1 MVGFAGI
8 PLNRTLQEA
17 ERDSPELTNR
27 HSARVRILRYIG
39 PTMEHTS
46 LKRHVISAL
55 VTNEP
60 GVLAQVAGMF
70 AARGFN
76 IDSLVVGRTENA
88 ELSRMT
94 IVVSGDDAMLEQ
106 VRKQLQ
112 KLVPVVKTVDYQS
125 VRYVERDLMLLSVST
140 SGDGA
145 SGAVRRGEVIE
156 LANLFRAKVVDVS
169 PDRLMIELAGTEEKI
184 EAFIELMK
192 PFGIVELARTG
203 VIAMPR
209 GATEVD
215 GSKTSLRTNLKPTG
229 KGKHRKS
236 GPDIDPSSL
245 PPG

>member
-1 MVGFAGI
+1 M
-8 PLNRTLQEA
+8 A
-17 ERDSPELTNR
+17 ENAPI
-27 HSARVRILRYIG
+27 H
-39 PTMEHTS
+39 
-46 LKRHVISAL
+46 RHVIAAL

-94 IVVSGDDAMLEQ
+94 IVVNGTDAVLEQ

-112 KLVPVVKTVDYQS
+112 KLVPVVKVVDYQDTA
-125 VRYVERDLMLLSVST
+125 YVERDLMLVQVST
-140 SGDGA
+140 KTEAGDA
-145 SGAVRRGEVIE
+145 DKREEIIT

-169 PDRLMIELAGTEEKI
+169 PDRLMIELAGTEEKL
-184 EAFIELMK
+184 EAFIELVR
-192 PFGIVELARTG
+192 PYGIVELARTG

-209 GATEVD
+209 GAASASERARLSPARRGRGGGD
-215 GSKTSLRTNLKPTG
+215 AD
-229 KGKHRKS
+229 S
-236 GPDIDPSSL
+236 GPAIDESQL